1 MRTVSVFE
9 GKNKFSELV
18 ASASTGEPQVI
29 TKNGTETAVLISFE
43 EYKRLTAK
51 EKPLVE
57 LMLDNPCHK
66 YGIEIDLTR
75 DRDAGRQIPDFSE
88 NEDTEK

>member
-18 ASASTGEPQVI
+18 ASAAIGEPQII
-29 TKNGTETAVLISFE
+29 TKNGAETAVLISFQ
-43 EYKRLTAK
+43 EYKKLTAK

-66 YGIEIDLTR
+66 YGLEIDLTR
-75 DRDAGRQIPDFSE
+75 DRDEGRPSPEF
-88 NEDTEK
+88 NANGDTEK

>member
-1 MRTVSVFE
+1 MRTVSGFE

-18 ASASTGEPQVI
+18 TSAASGEPQVI
-29 TKNGTETAVLISFE
+29 TKNGAETAVLISLQ
-43 EYKRLTAK
+43 EYKKLMAK

-66 YGIEIDLTR
+66 YGLKIDLTR
-75 DRDAGRQIPDFSE
+75 NR
-88 NEDTEK
+88 